1 MANAAS
7 PWCTILL
14 CYKALLVVSAG
25 GELRTSQALL
35 ASTSPLLS
43 RCTNTPLSYSPT
55 LLLPLNSNVFNNVQ
69 QCSAALQHY
78 TRLLRCSAQAVLRLH
93 HAGAVLLLPDFSM
106 DSVMAMARYAMTG
119 EVEQLVTLGKILE
132 LPGMVQEVGG
142 GRESWRHNE
151 SPRRSRHPTVGL

>member
-1 MANAAS
+1 M
-7 PWCTILL
+7 
-14 CYKALLVVSAG
+14 
-25 GELRTSQALL
+25 
-35 ASTSPLLS
+35 
-43 RCTNTPLSYSPT
+43 
-55 LLLPLNSNVFNNVQ
+55 
-69 QCSAALQHY
+69 
-78 TRLLRCSAQAVLRLH
+78 LRLH

-151 SPRRSRHPTVGL
+151 TPRCSCHPCQRRGRRRRGFCWGETTRLVEPSTGCPTTLDTRRFG